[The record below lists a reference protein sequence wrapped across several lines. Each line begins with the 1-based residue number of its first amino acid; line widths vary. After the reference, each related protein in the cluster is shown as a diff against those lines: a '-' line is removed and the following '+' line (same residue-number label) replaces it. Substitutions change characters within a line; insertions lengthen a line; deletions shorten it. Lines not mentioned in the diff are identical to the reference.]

1 MVGDP
6 RAQRHT
12 TLRTDI
18 RAGRGRDLR
27 RPQVDDVRNEE
38 MDARKAAASP
48 RGRLRGRDSLSSGDD
63 KTAGKK
69 EEEEEEQ
76 EEKVPAALAAS

>member
-1 MVGDP
+1 MAGDP

-12 TLRTDI
+12 PLRTDI

-69 EEEEEEQ
+69 EEEEEE